1 MDLDD
6 LYQEIILE
14 HYKEPKNQGTVADA
28 NVQVEGR
35 NPFCGDEIKLS
46 MLVKDGLIEDVKFLG
61 SGCAISQSSAS
72 VMTEQIKGKTV
83 AEVKEL
89 FKEFGHMVRG
99 EEHAHE
105 HIHEMDEL
113 SAFQGVSSYPTRV
126 KCAML
131 AWNAM
136 KEGIEKELEKYGA

>member
-14 HYKEPKNQGTVADA
+14 HYKQPKNQGIIPEASIEVD
-28 NVQVEGR
+28 GR
-35 NPFCGDEIKLS
+35 NPFCGDEIKLT
-46 MLVKDGLIEDVKFLG
+46 LKVIEGVVEDVKFNG
-61 SGCAISQSSAS
+61 SGCAISQASAS
-72 VMTEQIKGKTV
+72 VMTEHIKGKKV
-83 AEVKEL
+83 SEIREL
-89 FKEFGHMVRG
+89 FQEFAQMVRG
-99 EEHAHE
+99 EEHE
-105 HIHEMDEL
+105 HQHIGDMNEL

-136 KEGIEKELEKYGA
+136 KDGIERELDKHGE

>member
-14 HYKEPKNQGTVADA
+14 HYKEPKNQGTVSDA

-46 MLVKDGLIEDVKFLG
+46 MLVKDGLVEDVKFLG

-72 VMTEQIKGKTV
+72 LMTEQIKGKTV
-83 AEVKEL
+83 AQVKEL
-89 FKEFGHMVRG
+89 FNEFGHMVRG

-136 KEGIEKELEKYGA
+136 KEGIEKELEKYGD